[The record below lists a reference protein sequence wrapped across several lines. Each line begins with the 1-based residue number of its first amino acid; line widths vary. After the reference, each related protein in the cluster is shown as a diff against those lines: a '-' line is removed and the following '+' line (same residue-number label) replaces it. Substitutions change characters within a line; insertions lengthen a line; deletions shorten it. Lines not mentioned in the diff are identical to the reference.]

1 MILQREQSVFL
12 YIYNYQYLEVV
23 QYVSVLMLYDD
34 LECDLVEYLMG
45 RLVFVFLPDVD
56 DVVRVRVRDVCF
68 VWWFDL
74 IFNSNSYSYR
84 SPQTMCVCVWGVVR
98 QVMRDVYPYRWEMA

>member
-23 QYVSVLMLYDD
+23 QYVSVLMLYD

-68 VWWFDL
+68 VWFDL
-74 IFNSNSYSYR
+74 IAIVIDH
-84 SPQTMCVCVWGVVR
+84 PKQCVWGCPSS
-98 QVMRDVYPYRWEMA
+98 DG